1 MTPTTEDLL
10 REIKELRAEL
20 RQMQSIV
27 SSLVNIVVEMEE
39 LDEDWILPM
48 PEGMDNYPMY
58 N

>member
-10 REIKELRAEL
+10 REIRELRAEL

-27 SSLVNIVVEMEE
+27 SSLVNIVIDMEE
-39 LDEDWILPM
+39 LDEEWILPM
-48 PEGMDNYPMY
+48 PEGLENYPMY

>member
-39 LDEDWILPM
+39 LDEEWVLPM
-48 PEGMDNYPMY
+48 PEGINDYPMY

>member
-10 REIKELRAEL
+10 REIRELRAEL

-27 SSLVNIVVEMEE
+27 SSLVNIVIDMEE
-39 LDEDWILPM
+39 LDEEWILPM
-48 PEGMDNYPMY
+48 PEGLDNYPMY

>member
-27 SSLVNIVVEMEE
+27 RSLVNIVIEQEE
-39 LDEDWILPM
+39 LDEEWILPM
-48 PEGMDNYPMY
+48 PEGLDNYPMY

>member
-27 SSLVNIVVEMEE
+27 SSLVNIVIDIEE
-39 LDEDWILPM
+39 LDDEWILPM
-48 PEGMDNYPMY
+48 PEGSDNYPMY